1 MILICD
7 HKLLIFNLLLIMSVV
22 ACEMKE
28 ILTFTA
34 YEGGKVE
41 IRCPY
46 ESGYET
52 HKKYLCRGK
61 CPIHNKDIPV
71 ESGSAAKD
79 ERFSLTDN
87 RTTHIFT
94 VTITDLRT
102 EDQGQYWCAVKR
114 TGFLKKD
121 LYTEIHLEIK
131 HVSGMVGV
139 AGEPLNF
146 ICNYESDLKNHV
158 KFICKGR
165 DPSLCKTSAIKV
177 SSETNSNGRFSLRDE
192 ESAGVFTVKITDL
205 TQEDSGIY
213 WCGAAERGKEHKWIS
228 AIDLNIHDDRHALN
242 HVISESPKSTTT
254 VSDHSRKP
262 ATADTASNRPVTS
275 VFPSSS
281 SSSSSTTTTSSSSSS
296 STTTSSSSSS
306 SSSTSSSS
314 SSSTTSS
321 SAILMLSSS
330 NNAASSKPEQ
340 GFAMMVMLM
349 VVGILTGFGFS
360 LFMYFRW
367 RQKKEGNQPRD
378 VVQGPTEHLPN
389 RDNEPNRDVSVY
401 ENISDTLD
409 HAVYSSVLPVFDEH
423 DASVYALAQLP
434 SSPSDNLTYS
444 SIIFSAAHHSDRTS
458 DGQETCD
465 YTTVRP

>member
-22 ACEMKE
+22 ACEMK

-52 HKKYLCRGK
+52 RNKYLCRGECK
-61 CPIHNKDIPV
+61 LSVLKSKDIPV

-79 ERFSLTDN
+79 RRFSLTDN
-87 RTTHIFT
+87 TTALSFT

-102 EDQGQYWCAVKR
+102 EDQGQYWCAVK

-131 HVSGMVGV
+131 HVSVMSAVT
-139 AGEPLNF
+139 GEHLK
-146 ICNYESDLKNHV
+146 ITCDYESDLKDNV

-165 DPSLCKTSAIKV
+165 DPSFCKTSAIKV
-177 SSETNSNGRFSLRDE
+177 SSEKKHNGRFSLRDE

-213 WCGAAERGKEHKWIS
+213 WCGAAERGKEHKNKWIR
-228 AIDLNIHDDRHALN
+228 AIDLNIHDDHHALN
-242 HVISESPKSTTT
+242 HVTSESPKPTTT
-254 VSDHSRKP
+254 ASDHSSKP
-262 ATADTASNRPVTS
+262 ADTASNRPVTS

-281 SSSSSTTTTSSSSSS
+281 SSTTSSSSSS
-296 STTTSSSSSS
+296 SKTSSSSSS
-306 SSSTSSSS
+306 
-314 SSSTTSS
+314 SS

-330 NNAASSKPEQ
+330 NNAVSSKPEP

-389 RDNEPNRDVSVY
+389 RDNEPIRDVSDY
-401 ENISDTLD
+401 EDISDTLD
-409 HAVYSSVLPVFDEH
+409 HPVYSSVLPVFDEH

-465 YTTVRP
+465 YTTVTP

>member
-1 MILICD
+1 MILIGD

-22 ACEMKE
+22 ACEMK

-41 IRCPY
+41 IWCPY

-61 CPIHNKDIPV
+61 CKVLDKDIPV
-71 ESGSAAKD
+71 ESGSAKD

-87 RTTHIFT
+87 TTTHIFT
-94 VTITDLRT
+94 VTITDPRT

-131 HVSGMVGV
+131 HV
-139 AGEPLNF
+139 
-146 ICNYESDLKNHV
+146 
-158 KFICKGR
+158 
-165 DPSLCKTSAIKV
+165 T
-177 SSETNSNGRFSLRDE
+177 
-192 ESAGVFTVKITDL
+192 
-205 TQEDSGIY
+205 
-213 WCGAAERGKEHKWIS
+213 
-228 AIDLNIHDDRHALN
+228 
-242 HVISESPKSTTT
+242 SESPKPTTT
-254 VSDHSRKP
+254 VSDHSSKP

-281 SSSSSTTTTSSSSSS
+281 SSSSS
-296 STTTSSSSSS
+296 ST
-306 SSSTSSSS
+306 
-314 SSSTTSS
+314 S

-340 GFAMMVMLM
+340 GFSMMVMLM

-367 RQKKEGNQPRD
+367 RQKKEVKLNF
-378 VVQGPTEHLPN
+378 
-389 RDNEPNRDVSVY
+389 SVTKL
-401 ENISDTLD
+401 SK
-409 HAVYSSVLPVFDEH
+409 
-423 DASVYALAQLP
+423 
-434 SSPSDNLTYS
+434 
-444 SIIFSAAHHSDRTS
+444 
-458 DGQETCD
+458 
-465 YTTVRP
+465 